1 MKWLIAASAAFLVL
15 LFILLTPLFQQF
27 TMDMALRK
35 FEGLKTEITQ
45 AKVEIQKIYND
56 PMNLQKNRETVKRLS
71 AIYQDRCAEITT
83 VVRVYNTHAP
93 LTGRTPL
100 INPCI

>member
-1 MKWLIAASAAFLVL
+1 MKWLIAATAAFLVL

-35 FEGLKTEITQ
+35 FESLRTEI
-45 AKVEIQKIYND
+45 IQVKAEMKRIYDKPLAIEQNRETIKQLVTIYND
-56 PMNLQKNRETVKRLS
+56 
-71 AIYQDRCAEITT
+71 RCTEITT
-83 VVRVYNTHAP
+83 VVRVYNTQAP
-93 LTGRTPL
+93 LTGRTLL